1 MKKFRL
7 LSISLLLMA
16 VPIFASE
23 SRVAHVD
30 SKLIFE
36 KYRKTSD
43 AQVEYDRKLALWE
56 QEANLLQKKVTHLRE
71 RIEQQALMLSV
82 EKRKEL
88 EAELAIKETELQHF
102 INRIYGDKGE
112 LVQENAKISTPIIKE
127 IRRIIN
133 EVALQEG
140 YDIVLDRASGAV
152 IFWKNEDDLTQRVL
166 DILNGN

>member
-1 MKKFRL
+1 MKQSL
-7 LSISLLLMA
+7 WLLLLLA
-16 VPIFASE
+16 WVAPLTAADG
-23 SRVAHVD
+23 RVAHVD

-43 AQVEYDRKLALWE
+43 AQADYDRKLALWE
-56 QEANLLQKKVTHLRE
+56 QEANVLQKKVTHLRE
-71 RIEQQALMLSV
+71 RIEQQSLMLSPDK
-82 EKRKEL
+82 KREL
-88 EAELAIKETELQHF
+88 EAELSVQETELQQF
-102 INRIYGDKGE
+102 VNRIYGDKGE

-127 IRRIIN
+127 IRRVIN

-152 IFWKNEDDLTQRVL
+152 IFWKNEDDLTNRVL